1 MIKEEIA
8 MVSYEKIKYLV
19 IIIDSRRYLIFNQ
32 SAILVEE
39 NNSLAKFL
47 ADNKEVIKSFDVE
60 LDSLIYAINDQ
71 SGSISIKLISGSIIK
86 YVNGVPVSFVTEN
99 LPTLEYINSDKSQIY
114 YNKRIQLGY
123 DKESG
128 IEFLK

>member
-1 MIKEEIA
+1 MKNN
-8 MVSYEKIKYLV
+8 EKIKYLV
-19 IIIDSRRYLIFNQ
+19 VVIDSRRYLVFNQ
-32 SAILVEE
+32 TAILIED

-47 ADNKEVIKSFDVE
+47 ADNKEIIKSFDVG
-60 LDSLIYAINDQ
+60 LDSLLYSINDQ

-86 YVNGVPVSFVTEN
+86 YVNGVPVSFVSED
-99 LPTLEYINSDKSQIY
+99 LPTLEYINSDKSQID
-114 YNKRIQLGY
+114 YNKKIQLGY